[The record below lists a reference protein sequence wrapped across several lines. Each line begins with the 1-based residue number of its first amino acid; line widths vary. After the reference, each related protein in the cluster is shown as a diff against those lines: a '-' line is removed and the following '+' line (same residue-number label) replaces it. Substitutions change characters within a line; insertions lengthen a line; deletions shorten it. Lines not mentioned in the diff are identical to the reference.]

1 MTAKRITS
9 KRTGPRNRKNTRQGS
24 QKLLRLALLL
34 VLGGVLAATVAAVCY
49 VIFFQ
54 TALAQEV
61 VTGQGRSEIVYE
73 EPDPPVH
80 IEDIE
85 EESNGQ
91 IQQAR
96 VAIIIDDL
104 GYDDTQARRL
114 LNFPYELNYSFL
126 PFAPYTKKLEA
137 LANRKNK
144 TVLLHLPLEP
154 RDYAWEPGPGTIY
167 LRDSKNKRREKFV
180 RALAEVPH
188 AQGVNNHM
196 GSRFTEDVPA
206 MSEILQ
212 LIADR
217 KMFFVDSFTSSA
229 SVGYRISSEME
240 MKNGRRAVFLDNDLK
255 VDDICQ
261 QLEKLVRIA
270 QKRGS
275 AIGIA
280 HPHKITVDALDSCMI
295 SYGNGVRFV
304 SVLELL

>member
-9 KRTGPRNRKNTRQGS
+9 KKSRPTNRKNTRRGG
-24 QKLLRLALLL
+24 QKLYHLSLLL
-34 VLGGVLAATVAAVCY
+34 VMGCVLAATVAAVCY
-49 VIFFQ
+49 VIFFH
-54 TALAQEV
+54 TALAQEI
-61 VTGQGRSEIVYE
+61 TGQGRNEIVYE
-73 EPDPPVH
+73 EPDPPIH
-80 IEDIE
+80 TEDIE
-85 EESNGQ
+85 EESGGQ
-91 IQQAR
+91 IHQPR

-114 LNFPYELNYSFL
+114 LNFSYELNYSFL
-126 PFAPYTKKLEA
+126 PFAPYTRKLET
-137 LANRKNK
+137 LANRKGK

-167 LRDSKNKRREKFV
+167 LRDSRSKRQEKFV

-196 GSRFTEDVPA
+196 GSRFTEDIPA
-206 MSEILQ
+206 MSELLQ
-212 LIADR
+212 LIAER

-240 MKNGRRAVFLDNDLK
+240 MKNGKRQVFLDNNLK
-255 VDDICQ
+255 VDDICH

-280 HPHKITVDALDSCMI
+280 HPHKITVDALASCMV
-295 SYGNGVRFV
+295 SYGNEVNFV